1 MQHGCGGA
9 CSFFGVRVRYGR
21 GHAAPLDQ
29 GEGECTAGE
38 GGGAAGEGGRLPRQ
52 AAGAARAAGGGG
64 AAGTLPHRLS
74 GAVGVAEFGAGL
86 DCLGFRAPLR
96 LGESD
101 GCNYGFVPY
110 SGTVVLLPRGGCS
123 FVRKAMYVQVA

>member
-1 MQHGCGGA
+1 MW
-9 CSFFGVRVRYGR
+9 VRIILALVV
-21 GHAAPLDQ
+21 LV
-29 GEGECTAGE
+29 
-38 GGGAAGEGGRLPRQ
+38 
-52 AAGAARAAGGGG
+52 
-64 AAGTLPHRLS
+64 
-74 GAVGVAEFGAGL
+74 GAVAPASAGVEELRQLAPQGAGL
-86 DCLGFRAPLR
+86 YVEVIDVKGNLQR

>member
-1 MQHGCGGA
+1 MQHGCGEA

-21 GHAAPLDQ
+21 GHAMPLDQ
-29 GEGECTAGE
+29 GEGECAAGE
-38 GGGAAGEGGRLPRQ
+38 GRGAAGEGGRLPRQ
-52 AAGAARAAGGGG
+52 AAGAASAAGGR
-64 AAGTLPHRLS
+64 AGTLPHRLS

-123 FVRKAMYVQVA
+123 FVHKAMHMQVA

>member
-1 MQHGCGGA
+1 MDLMRVLRLLLLCGQELG
-9 CSFFGVRVRYGR
+9 
-21 GHAAPLDQ
+21 
-29 GEGECTAGE
+29 GELAS
-38 GGGAAGEGGRLPRQ
+38 L
-52 AAGAARAAGGGG
+52 
-64 AAGTLPHRLS
+64 L
-74 GAVGVAEFGAGL
+74 GAGL

-123 FVRKAMYVQVA
+123 FVRKAMHMQVAIHVIVGWVLWGT